1 MSSESPAQQRAVSPA
16 IFLGPHSFAI
26 YRVRASTAFFMAA
39 LEKEIRG
46 AARTCELCQET
57 FEYFWPLCGR
67 FPLFSSKIAIT
78 VPSRSIQ
85 ICVLRVVEK
94 YSLAIRMSTKCLLSS
109 NSLSFHRIA
118 LVRRRNMDFATI
130 EADLRTA
137 VSEDQFELRF
147 QPIVTLAT
155 RKITDVEVFV
165 RWQHPTFGN
174 IPPVEFLPILEKIGL
189 ISTVDDWVLIE
200 ACQQLKL
207 WSESIPQR
215 DNLNLT
221 VNVSA
226 SQFIRPNFASRVA
239 GIIGELYIDPRRI
252 QLDVAETIIV
262 ADLNLSRHVCMA
274 LKDVGVRVAIDD
286 FGTGHERMAYLSEL
300 PVNTLKIDRT
310 ITEQL
315 GEDASAGR
323 IVRSMIETAH
333 NLGLTVTGVGIET
346 REQLQQLQNFWCD
359 SGQGY
364 RFDWPLSADEMTLRL
379 RIDALPGTPGI
390 I

>member
-1 MSSESPAQQRAVSPA
+1 
-16 IFLGPHSFAI
+16 
-26 YRVRASTAFFMAA
+26 
-39 LEKEIRG
+39 
-46 AARTCELCQET
+46 
-57 FEYFWPLCGR
+57 
-67 FPLFSSKIAIT
+67 
-78 VPSRSIQ
+78 
-85 ICVLRVVEK
+85 
-94 YSLAIRMSTKCLLSS
+94 
-109 NSLSFHRIA
+109 
-118 LVRRRNMDFATI
+118 MDFATI

-226 SQFIRPNFASRVA
+226 SQFIRPNFATRVA